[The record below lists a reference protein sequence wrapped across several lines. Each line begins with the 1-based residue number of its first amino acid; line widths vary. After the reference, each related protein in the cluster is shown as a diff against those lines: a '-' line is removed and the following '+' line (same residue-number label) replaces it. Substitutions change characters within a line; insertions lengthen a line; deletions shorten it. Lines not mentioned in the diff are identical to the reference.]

1 MVTGKSY
8 IFLTPEISVD
18 FLVLETNMTALW
30 LTSALTDTQMFSD
43 MTIIPRSIDNKM
55 EA

>member
-8 IFLTPEISVD
+8 TFLTPEISVD